1 MKRKISL
8 ILVFL
13 LICIVSLAAC
23 GGSSG
28 SSSSSGTATNTDTN
42 LADNI
47 NEIFQSGTY
56 QMDITTVVESDSESY
71 EINMIIAV
79 DEGDMAGQYT
89 FQGMAINFVLKDNMY
104 YLIYNDQKMIMSFEA
119 DSSDEENM
127 IDLPSVEDLSDDGMA
142 FTNQSEVVIDGET
155 LICEEYSI
163 SSDEAVKYYF
173 KDNTLVRMEIISG
186 SYTQIMKINEIKA
199 TVDSELFEIPSNY
212 QQMSM

>member
-8 ILVFL
+8 ILIFL
-13 LICIVSLAAC
+13 LICIVTLAAC

-56 QMDITTVVESDSESY
+56 QMDITTVVENDSESY

-89 FQGMAINFVLKDNMY
+89 FEGTTINFVLKDNMY

-119 DSSDEENM
+119 DSSDEANM

-186 SYTQIMKINEIKA
+186 SYTQIMKINEIKG